1 MADKS
6 VFMLVYACLLAGCG
20 VSGPPVGAP
29 YRPVDMHADLGK
41 IDGNTVLAGP
51 AGWTPAPS
59 ITTPVFKAAA
69 PELFAAMREIMQ
81 GQPRTWLMGS
91 SPEQNQASFI
101 VRSLVMNFPDV
112 VVVQAVA
119 ATPSTSKAVIF
130 SQSIPGL
137 RRPSTRASV
146 TRRRWLG
153 TSTGTGSSSTA
164 WEQCSP
170 GSASWWKRT

>member
-130 SQSIPGL
+130 SQSRYDIFPVLDNTNKDRVEALIGRLKDRFEVIPA
-137 RRPSTRASV
+137 PAKT
-146 TRRRWLG
+146 
-153 TSTGTGSSSTA
+153 
-164 WEQCSP
+164 
-170 GSASWWKRT
+170 